1 MTPKEKCD
9 ELIDKFIEDMPPL
22 ANQTG
27 KKIIDY
33 AKQAALIAV
42 EEIMNCAP
50 LEPTNVDWDDCGATH
65 KHWYEERQGKALNF
79 WNSVKTE
86 ILNL

>member
-1 MTPKEKCD
+1 MTPKEKAI
-9 ELIDKFIEDMPPL
+9 ELYNKVRNEMSVTT
-22 ANQTG
+22 ANARA
-27 KKIIDY
+27 KKI
-33 AKQAALIAV
+33 ALIAV

-65 KHWYEERQGKALNF
+65 KHWYEERRGKALNF